1 MEHEEKTWGVKVFG
15 SFPTSSIVVAFF
27 EALTDNRMDEIPMTS
42 WTYFV

>member
-15 SFPTSSIVVAFF
+15 SFPTSSIVVFF